1 MSAQEQGKYER
12 DFTVCKN
19 KFRGLASDFKS
30 KKFVKN
36 RRFDP
41 SYIFRSGYRDLML
54 EARSVLHPSK
64 YSEYL
69 NWVSLHIKNQLPEL
83 SRYPTEYDELAGVS
97 VDAPTISLEKEI
109 LWIVAR
115 IKENA
120 DVINSFR
127 EISTH
132 IEKLVINTEFG
143 KGIDVLKKFE
153 MLLGASFWSIQLRI
167 SLENLTGGLEN
178 QKKYTTEVRSIY
190 RKGLLNFIA
199 YNTSIRNEDRV
210 SIQKYVSD
218 IRHRIINHSKYD
230 DSVKNYMLHRM
241 LGEWSNDEKKIADV
255 LRVEQSH
262 SIIDMYETFISLLQR
277 SFCDDAPT
285 YLKDLIKT
293 AIKNIDNIDDFRL
306 EKARS
311 LLGIPLIHC
320 DFIYRDDCISEALLS
335 GNLAK
340 ATRCSRIKSLGKQKK
355 IDAWHYIYA
364 AAAFSFNKES
374 HQQKYQNDISY
385 LLSNLLKADASA
397 STSFNNL
404 LKIVTNFSGL
414 PVYAAIKNFI
424 DIIYRLYPDDVW
436 CFDSISLNTPA
447 FGIEDG
453 IINPNLK
460 SNHTVMSWSLL
471 NNPIDNSEIRNKD
484 TQSLFNA
491 CGHIKKQN
499 YCEAIHALV
508 TYCNYLPALQ
518 IPLLLNAYYSADM
531 RQDVIK
537 LIANEGTRYSSRL
550 ELIPIVNSLTSYYK
564 EDFNRVE
571 DLLIAPIALH
581 MLWNET
587 ENEAIGSQLRF
598 KAAQVIKKKDVQSP
612 AALFN
617 FRDKIKN
624 HLLVYFLR
632 EVCVPNIIDQVRIV
646 KTTKAILEQRQE
658 TCSVL
663 RDLDNDRA
671 SDYEDEIMLITNRQI
686 MSAGQW
692 IVDRTRIHV
701 DVTALSRW
709 ANRELSE
716 DFYRYRDLAKVS
728 TSTDFDEVMRDLLLE
743 NPIFSQFNE
752 FDEADAVLYSML
764 IKLSNEFLNNSLFGL
779 DYYLS
784 KRIRHQSFIGLIR
797 GPLELSNIITSKE
810 TGKSGYNKNVFW
822 LEKLSSCSKE
832 TLNELEKI
840 FNKFSTSFDKAIL
853 ETKDN
858 IIQIKSK
865 DHPHGLITFDI
876 NPQIIPVARIL
887 LQDGDISNFVT
898 ACVGLMWALLDKS
911 LRDVQEYISTILKP
925 NVSIIFDEFRAELK
939 KLIESKPEYY
949 ELSRAIGESS
959 VQVQLALDDASSWFE
974 INNDAE
980 ALRRTFNI
988 NQAIAISLEAAKKCL
1003 RSFEPN
1009 IIVNDA
1015 LNNINVMP
1023 STLVF
1028 LHDVLFVSLDNTR
1041 VHSGLKKPRVSIEV
1055 IPDTIAEKFI
1065 IRTRS
1070 QAKPNVRI
1078 DSEKKL
1084 AEIRDKIERGEYDTK
1099 TKTEGGSGLYKIAAV
1114 VKQSAIGAIEFG
1126 FNSSGEFE
1134 IQVTYH
1140 FLVQAKQVEGFL

>member
-1 MSAQEQGKYER
+1 MSVQEQGRFER
-12 DFTVCKN
+12 DFAICKN

-30 KKFVKN
+30 KKFIKD

-54 EARSVLHPSK
+54 EARSVLHHSK

-69 NWVSLHIKNQLPEL
+69 KWVSFHIKNQLPEL
-83 SRYPTEYDELAGVS
+83 ARYPTEYDELAGVS

-115 IKENA
+115 INEST
-120 DVINSFR
+120 DIINLFR
-127 EISTH
+127 QTSTH
-132 IEKLVINTEFG
+132 IERLVISNEITQS
-143 KGIDVLKKFE
+143 IDVLKKIE
-153 MLLGASFWSIQLRI
+153 MLLGASFWSVQLRI
-167 SLENLTGGLEN
+167 SLENLNGGLEG

-210 SIQKYVSD
+210 SIQKYAYD
-218 IRHRIINHSKYD
+218 IRNRIKNHTKFD
-230 DSVKNYMLHRM
+230 DSVKTYMLHRM
-241 LGEWSNDEKKIADV
+241 LGEWSNDDKKIADV

-277 SFCDDAPT
+277 SFCNNTPE
-285 YLKDLIKT
+285 YLKDIMKT
-293 AIKNIDNIDDFRL
+293 AIKKVGDIDDFRL
-306 EKARS
+306 EKARN
-311 LLGIPLIHC
+311 LLGIPLIDVNC
-320 DFIYRDDCISEALLS
+320 VYRDESISEALLS
-335 GNLAK
+335 GNLLN
-340 ATRCSRIKSLGKQKK
+340 ATKFSHTKLIKKQLHV
-355 IDAWHYIYA
+355 DAWSYIYA
-364 AAAFSFNKES
+364 AVVFSTNKKK

-385 LLSNLLKADASA
+385 LLSNILRSDNDT
-397 STSFNNL
+397 STSYSNL
-404 LKIVTNFSGL
+404 LKIVTNLSGL
-414 PVYAAIKNFI
+414 PVYAAINNFI
-424 DIIYRLYPDDVW
+424 DIIYRTYPDDVW

-447 FGIEDG
+447 FGVEDG
-453 IINPNLK
+453 IIKPNLK
-460 SNHTVMSWSLL
+460 SNNTTLSWNLL
-471 NNPIDNSEIRNKD
+471 NEPVANIEIENKY
-484 TQSLFNA
+484 TQGLFNA
-491 CGHIKKQN
+491 CGHIKKRE
-499 YCEAIHALV
+499 YSEAISILV
-508 TYCNYLPALQ
+508 TYGDYLPALQ
-518 IPLLLNAYYSADM
+518 IPLLVNAYYSADM

-537 LIANEGTRYSSRL
+537 LIANEGALCNSRL
-550 ELIPIVNSLTSYYK
+550 ELIPIENSLTSYYK
-564 EDFNRVE
+564 EDFSRVE
-571 DLLIAPIALH
+571 DILIAPIALH

-587 ENEAIGSQLRF
+587 ENEVIGSQLRF
-598 KAAQVIKKKDVQSP
+598 KAAQVIKRKDVQSP

-617 FRDKIKN
+617 FKGEIEN

-632 EVCVPNIIDQVRIV
+632 EVCIPDIIDQVRIV

-658 TCSVL
+658 TCSIL
-663 RDLDNDRA
+663 RDLDNERS

-709 ANRELSE
+709 ANKELSE
-716 DFYRYRDLAKVS
+716 DFYRYKDLAKVT

-743 NPIFSQFNE
+743 TPYISQFNE
-752 FDEADAVLYSML
+752 FDEADAVLYSIL

-784 KRIRHQSFIGLIR
+784 KRIRHQSFVGLIR
-797 GPLELSNIITSKE
+797 GPLELLNIITTKE
-810 TGKSGYNKNVFW
+810 TGKSGYNKNEFW
-822 LEKLSSCSKE
+822 LDKLNGCSKE
-832 TLNELEKI
+832 TIIELEKA
-840 FNKFSTSFDKAIL
+840 FNKFSTSFDNAIL

-865 DHPHGLITFDI
+865 EHPQGLITFDI
-876 NPQIIPVARIL
+876 NLQIIPVARIL
-887 LQDGDISNFVT
+887 LQDGDVSSFVT

-925 NVSIIFDEFRAELK
+925 NVTIIFDEFRGELK
-939 KLIESKPEYY
+939 KLIEGKSEYY
-949 ELSRAIGESS
+949 ELSRAIGDSS

-974 INNDAE
+974 INNDTE

-1003 RSFEPN
+1003 RSFDPN
-1009 IIVNDA
+1009 IIVNDVS
-1015 LNNINVMP
+1015 LDINVMP

-1028 LHDVLFVSLDNTR
+1028 LHDVLFVSLDNAR
-1041 VHSGLKKPRVSIEV
+1041 VHSGLKKPRILIDV
-1055 IPDTIAEKFI
+1055 IPDIIAEKFI

-1070 QAKPNVRI
+1070 QAKLNVRVG
-1078 DSEKKL
+1078 SEKKL

-1126 FNSSGEFE
+1126 FNTSGEFE

-1140 FLVQAKQVEGFL
+1140 FLVQAKQVEDTQ